1 MIGLTLLLCLPII
14 ATAQE
19 PVCEL
24 TACQALEE
32 SLIQLTEFADKI
44 EEQNRTNDY
53 LVKLE
58 RRLRSL
64 EQPGNLKYT
73 LHNTNY

>member
-1 MIGLTLLLCLPII
+1 MIGLTFLLSLPII
-14 ATAQE
+14 AIAQE

-32 SLIQLTEFADKI
+32 SLIQLTEFADKV
-44 EEQNRTNDY
+44 EENNRTNDY

-64 EQPGNLKYT
+64 EQPGNFKIYSPQ
-73 LHNTNY
+73 Y